1 MEERGLHGRTVAYK
15 HHHAEDAATPVPSTL
30 HASKEMGEEEA
41 VFSTLPCEDTCNV
54 QIKQWVKEAGITK
67 HVTYHV
73 SRHTF
78 ATMLLT
84 LGADLYTVC
93 KLLGHTD
100 VKTTQI
106 YAKII
111 NKKKDDAIGLID
123 TEFAYT

>member
-1 MEERGLHGRTVAYK
+1 MAQYFALRCVSGIWQNNEKPLISNGLRFIVTCLPT
-15 HHHAEDAATPVPSTL
+15 AAL
-30 HASKEMGEEEA
+30 
-41 VFSTLPCEDTCNV
+41 
-54 QIKQWVKEAGITK
+54 WVLF
-67 HVTYHV
+67 HV

-93 KLLGHTD
+93 KLLGHSD

-111 NKKKDDAIGLID
+111 NKKKEDAISLID
-123 TEFAYT
+123 MEFANT

>member
-1 MEERGLHGRTVAYK
+1 MPERDG
-15 HHHAEDAATPVPSTL
+15 S
-30 HASKEMGEEEA
+30 GEEEA

-84 LGADLYTVC
+84 LGADLYTVS
-93 KLLGHTD
+93 KLLGHSQI
-100 VKTTQI
+100 KNTQV
-106 YAKII
+106 YAEII
-111 NKKKDDAIGLID
+111 NRRKVEAVNLADNVFDTDDNLL
-123 TEFAYT
+123 